1 MDLQYPIGKFAAKD
15 SYSSDEIKNC
25 IERIRS
31 FPSKLDQ
38 AVKNFT
44 SEQFDHPYREGSWTV
59 RQLIHHIADSHLNA
73 YIRVKWTLTEDCP
86 VIKAYD
92 EKLWATTGEVKI
104 DPKISVALI
113 HAHHAKWVELL
124 NSLSPS
130 DLGRVYIHP
139 ATQKAAKLEALIA
152 LYAWHGDHHLTH
164 ITNLK
169 ERMKW

>member
-1 MDLQYPIGKFAAKD
+1 MDLQYPIGKFTAQA
-15 SYSSDEIKNC
+15 SYSADEIGNC
-25 IERIRS
+25 IDRIRS
-31 FPSKLDQ
+31 FPSKLEQ

-44 SEQFDHPYREGSWTV
+44 SAQFDVPYRDGSWTV

-73 YIRVKWTLTEDCP
+73 YIRVKWALTEDCP

-92 EKLWATTGEVKI
+92 EKLWATTNEVKI
-104 DPKISVALI
+104 DPKISITLI
-113 HAHHAKWVELL
+113 NAHHVKWVELL

-130 DLGRVYIHP
+130 DLARMYIHP
-139 ATQKAAKLEALIA
+139 ATQKKGKLEALIA